1 MKKQELKLEKVDYT
15 MSANNYAP
23 KSHYKFLMG
32 LGRVFPCSPAQA
44 KYFIK
49 EGVCIDVLNSKDVD
63 IIESLMN
70 KHGLEGDYKYTKS
83 KTWVRLQNNTD
94 FHNALK
100 LEYSL

>member
-15 MSANNYAP
+15 MSANSYPP
-23 KSHYKFLMG
+23 KSHYKFIMS
-32 LGRVFPCSPAQA
+32 LGRVFPQNYAQA
-44 KYFIK
+44 KSFLT
-49 EGVCIDVLNSKDVD
+49 EGRCFDVLNSKDVD